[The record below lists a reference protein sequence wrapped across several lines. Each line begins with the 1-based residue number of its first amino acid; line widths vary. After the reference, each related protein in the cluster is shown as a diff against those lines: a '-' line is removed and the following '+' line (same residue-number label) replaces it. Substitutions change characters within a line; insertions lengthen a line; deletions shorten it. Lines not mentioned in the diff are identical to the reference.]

1 MTKSKETERNE
12 TREIVKSLKEAFPDI
27 LARAWA
33 DFFEVKESTFS
44 GWATGTRSI
53 GNDEI
58 KEVALLLLNVL
69 SKSVA
74 RDTLHRYIA
83 NGSLKWVALSEL
95 AQALRLVNLFSR
107 GPLGDLLL
115 GGILVEQSIAI

>member
-1 MTKSKETERNE
+1 MTKSKETERDE
-12 TREIVKSLKEAFPDI
+12 TREIVKNLKEAFSDI
-27 LARAWA
+27 PARAWA
-33 DFFEVKESTFS
+33 DFFEVRESTFS
-44 GWATGTRSI
+44 GWATGARSI

-58 KEVALLLLNVL
+58 KEVALLVRVL

-83 NGSLKWVALSEL
+83 NGSLKWVALSDL